1 MTTNLDA
8 GRKLPMELRSLAMAL
23 LLAFLLLSQ
32 VASVA
37 VSFTSPSP
45 SPSPAPASH
54 RTLPKQLD
62 RDLDGVPRR
71 PPGIPSL
78 RAPPDLMKHGHHQGR
93 NPVPA
98 STGKPKLNYGE
109 KIGLAFAGVAAGLQV
124 ALGGVLVLKRW
135 QLKKV
140 ERDDR
145 GTAVSSSNPPP

>member
-1 MTTNLDA
+1 
-8 GRKLPMELRSLAMAL
+8 MAL
-23 LLAFLLLSQ
+23 PLVLLLFSQ
-32 VASVA
+32 LASMA
-37 VSFTSPSP
+37 VSRTSPSP

-54 RTLPKQLD
+54 HPLLKQLD
-62 RDLDGVPRR
+62 RDLDGVPRQ

-78 RAPPDLMKHGHHQGR
+78 RAPPDLMKHKRHQGR
-93 NPVPA
+93 IPVPA
-98 STGKPKLNYGE
+98 SAGKPKLNYGE

-124 ALGGVLVLKRW
+124 ALGGVLVLKRR